1 MGPIDAAEAARMLRA
16 KLTVPMHYNT
26 FEMIQVDPQ
35 VFVKEAGKHGCNV
48 KVMPV
53 GSTLEIE

>member
-1 MGPIDAAEAARMLRA
+1 MLQS

-26 FEMIQVDPQ
+26 FEMIQIDPQ
-35 VFVKEAGKHGCNV
+35 VFVKEAGKHGCMV
-48 KVMPV
+48 KVMTS